1 MLNEFKRVVKA
12 AAPDWFLLENVPTVP
27 DIQIEG
33 YTVQR
38 FDLNAK
44 ECGLKQN
51 RLRHFQFG
59 SKTGVQLWIE
69 RNSVDESQFEPCCM
83 ASEGKKGNRRSFA
96 DFCELQG
103 LPRDFKLPMLSIA
116 QNYKVVGN
124 GVAVPMARLIAKSI
138 RRQITPDRHKILPG
152 QSHFSAGASQNFEY
166 RAVTLCACGCGRRVT
181 GRQKAANAACRKR
194 LERKRKTGTSRNYL

>member
-1 MLNEFKRVVKA
+1 
-12 AAPDWFLLENVPTVP
+12 
-27 DIQIEG
+27 
-33 YTVQR
+33 
-38 FDLNAK
+38 LNAK

-59 SKTGVQLWIE
+59 SCNGVELWIE
-69 RNSVDESQFEPCCM
+69 RERAAESQIEKCCM

-103 LPRDFKLPMLSIA
+103 LPRNFNLPMLSIR

-124 GVAVPMARLIAKSI
+124 GVAVPMARMIAKSI
-138 RRQITPDRHKILPG
+138 RRQITTANHKISPDKHTLERDAP
-152 QSHFSAGASQNFEY
+152 AKNNP
-166 RAVTLCACGCGRRVT
+166 RAVTLCKCGCGRPVT

-194 LERKRKTGTSRNYL
+194 LERKRKSGTNHTYL